1 MHDVASSQQHA
12 VAIDDVAAL
21 RDAVQ
26 VSRVLGE
33 FPKPD
38 PSLPTEGSVAY
49 ELRLR
54 WRAQREGRE
63 RLSGACYAIPTGLE
77 SNLGGNLDKAAA
89 RLSVDKPVLSTI
101 GKLTA
106 QEIPCTDGRT
116 GRQEERPDRSRKQR
130 SSGWRLSR
138 RASSDGRPSTK
149 RKCLPFPQITMA
161 DLPPLSD

>member
-1 MHDVASSQQHA
+1 VVALS
-12 VAIDDVAAL
+12 DT
-21 RDAVQ
+21 VQ

-54 WRAQREGRE
+54 WRAQRAGRE

-77 SNLGGNLDKAAA
+77 SNLGGDLDKAAA

-106 QEIPCTDGRT
+106 RENPRARRAYGKAGGAAGR
-116 GRQEERPDRSRKQR
+116 SLKQR

-138 RASSDGRPSTK
+138 RASSDGAAEYEAKVPS
-149 RKCLPFPQITMA
+149 LPQITMA
-161 DLPPLSD
+161 YPPPLSD